1 MDPITQFLND
11 PRKTALVGAATGA
24 LKGVVVGAV
33 VGKVLLFTALGAA
46 SGAAVGAGLSWLS
59 RRAPAD
65 RGALP
70 RPEMAA

>member
-1 MDPITQFLND
+1 MDPITRILND

-24 LKGVVVGAV
+24 VKGIVVGAV

-59 RRAPAD
+59 RRAPVQK
-65 RGALP
+65 ALP
-70 RPEMAA
+70 APEMAA